1 METRPRTIPL
11 DSVDAYNRLYGLE
24 TLHPLV
30 AVIDLK
36 KAKDPVN
43 HILMDYGVYAL
54 YLIKARTVRKCI
66 EETQRILRSWQRQ
79 GWGAHCRLFCRQR
92 KPHAGIFR

>member
-36 KAKDPVN
+36 KAKDPIN

-54 YLIKARTVRKCI
+54 YLKKARTVR
-66 EETQRILRSWQRQ
+66 
-79 GWGAHCRLFCRQR
+79 
-92 KPHAGIFR
+92 

>member
-11 DSVDAYNRLYGLE
+11 DSIEAYNHLYGLE

-36 KAKDPVN
+36 EAKKLS
-43 HILMDYGVYAL
+43 IM
-54 YLIKARTVRKCI
+54 
-66 EETQRILRSWQRQ
+66 
-79 GWGAHCRLFCRQR
+79 F
-92 KPHAGIFR
+92 